1 MKNWYILSVII
12 CSFSFAKAQHISY
25 DTQSKWFFGINAGA
39 TWSSTDVKKV
49 NSGGYGFTFGRS
61 YNYDYGKRISFDL
74 RGRFLTGTWVG
85 QDTNAFS
92 LVNYSGGP
100 LSAYQLDSSSVY
112 VNNFQTDV
120 KRLSLELVLHLNNL
134 HERTG
139 FDPYIFGGI
148 GVTWSQTY
156 GDLLQGD
163 SASIYDYSSLQ
174 QNGPIGPQLST
185 TLDGIYET
193 RLDGGSNHSYQAKWM
208 PSLGFGLGYQIGK
221 RASIGIEHKTTF
233 TRADYF
239 DGYISTSPRTKND
252 WYHYTSAYIKVHF
265 KSRGNGHTSSNNASN
280 INNYS
285 TTTNCPKPVVTLL
298 SGNNKTVT
306 NSQYRLEFKV
316 SNLNNASGITLY
328 NDQNQPVLFN
338 YNAAN
343 QLVDANVQ
351 LHIGQNTFRLTANN
365 NCGNET
371 ADVLVTLL
379 NCVTPT
385 AVFTNPTG
393 GAITVK
399 SSDFA
404 FSAMIQGSVQANNI
418 KLLMNGM
425 ALNGA
430 TFNPSNGLLQ
440 KALVLNPGVNTIQ
453 LTVSNDCG
461 TNTYTATIQY
471 DNCVPVQVQFLNPSA
486 SGTTINSA
494 SFNLSASVSGSFT
507 NAVVKLSQNGVIL
520 PNVVI
525 QTNGQI
531 QLPLTLIPGL
541 NTFNLTVSNGCGNDV
556 EMTIIN
562 FQNCSAPT
570 ITIQSPTQNQSITSS
585 TAIRL
590 KSVVT
595 NITNKQNINVLVN
608 GIEQSSFTFNSTT
621 GALELGLTPISG
633 NNSIT
638 ITATNNC
645 GSDVETIQFN
655 SINCTGITPNVT
667 ILSAGGSTNNG
678 IYNLFASTTST
689 ATITQNGQT
698 ISVMQNG
705 VAIPFNQLSNQINA
719 VTTLIPGVN
728 TFVVSATTSAC
739 GSDSK
744 TITVNYNNCIAP
756 QISLLQPSTTG
767 GTTNVSLL
775 NFQAAVSNISQSQN
789 VQLVKN
795 GQQIPFT
802 FANGQVQ
809 ANINLSNGINTIT
822 LSVNNACG
830 NDAETFTVNFVQC
843 TPPVL
848 QLTSTV
854 VNGSTVTNSLYSLNA
869 SVTGVNSAQNIQL
882 KLNGTTIP
890 FTYTNGTISSSVSL
904 TPGQNTLVL
913 SASNDCGLD
922 AETFTLIYDNCIA
935 PSISNFSN
943 NPQTVLSNSTQ
954 TFTATIAHANTQ
966 QIVFTQNGIQRPFTF
981 VNGQFNA
988 LINLVSGNN
997 SLVLS
1002 VANNCGSDQHHW
1014 DVTFTP
1020 CTAPSI
1026 TITNPSNSGISVNTA
1041 NYSFQA
1047 SIQNISSTQGILFT
1061 LNGTAITNLS
1071 YNNGNLSANINL
1083 QNGLNTLV
1091 LKATNACGT
1100 DKIGRAH
1107 V

>member
-163 SASIYDYSSLQ
+163 SASIYDYSSLL

-306 NSQYRLEFKV
+306 NSQYRLEFNV

-328 NDQNQPVLFN
+328 NDQNQPILFN
-338 YNAAN
+338 YNAAS

-494 SFNLSASVSGSFT
+494 SFNLSASVSGSLT
-507 NAVVKLSQNGVIL
+507 NAVV
-520 PNVVI
+520 
-525 QTNGQI
+525 
-531 QLPLTLIPGL
+531 
-541 NTFNLTVSNGCGNDV
+541 TVATGAGND
-556 EMTIIN
+556 IIKA
-562 FQNCSAPT
+562 AP
-570 ITIQSPTQNQSITSS
+570 
-585 TAIRL
+585 A
-590 KSVVT
+590 
-595 NITNKQNINVLVN
+595 
-608 GIEQSSFTFNSTT
+608 G
-621 GALELGLTPISG
+621 G
-633 NNSIT
+633 T
-638 ITATNNC
+638 ITAGAGADTITAGAGADKIVI
-645 GSDVETIQFN
+645 GSTD
-655 SINCTGITPNVT
+655 SGITVATADT
-667 ILSAGGSTNNG
+667 INAFKTAGADTLSLGLAGSTTADATENYGEAVAAVASFDAALTAANNA
-678 IYNLFASTTST
+678 LAVL
-689 ATITQNGQT
+689 NGN
-698 ISVMQNG
+698 S
-705 VAIPFNQLSNQINA
+705 
-719 VTTLIPGVN
+719 VTTAAKL
-728 TFVVSATTSAC
+728 
-739 GSDSK
+739 
-744 TITVNYNNCIAP
+744 Y
-756 QISLLQPSTTG
+756 
-767 GTTNVSLL
+767 
-775 NFQAAVSNISQSQN
+775 NFQWDAT
-789 VQLVKN
+789 N
-795 GQQIPFT
+795 GY
-802 FANGQVQ
+802 
-809 ANINLSNGINTIT
+809 L
-822 LSVNNACG
+822 
-830 NDAETFTVNFVQC
+830 FVD
-843 TPPVL
+843 
-848 QLTSTV
+848 
-854 VNGSTVTNSLYSLNA
+854 TNSDGTADQVIVLVG
-869 SVTGVNSAQNIQL
+869 VTGA
-882 KLNGTTIP
+882 G
-890 FTYTNGTISSSVSL
+890 
-904 TPGQNTLVL
+904 
-913 SASNDCGLD
+913 
-922 AETFTLIYDNCIA
+922 IA
-935 PSISNFSN
+935 
-943 NPQTVLSNSTQ
+943 
-954 TFTATIAHANTQ
+954 AAD
-966 QIVFTQNGIQRPFTF
+966 IV
-981 VNGQFNA
+981 A
-988 LINLVSGNN
+988 
-997 SLVLS
+997 
-1002 VANNCGSDQHHW
+1002 
-1014 DVTFTP
+1014 
-1020 CTAPSI
+1020 
-1026 TITNPSNSGISVNTA
+1026 
-1041 NYSFQA
+1041 
-1047 SIQNISSTQGILFT
+1047 
-1061 LNGTAITNLS
+1061 
-1071 YNNGNLSANINL
+1071 
-1083 QNGLNTLV
+1083 
-1091 LKATNACGT
+1091 
-1100 DKIGRAH
+1100 
-1107 V
+1107 